1 VTRRKA
7 SKRSRPTEPARPR
20 TASRPAVAPER
31 AGAAAE
37 RPERSAERASGA
49 PSVSRGFLV
58 PAACLLLLT
67 LVAYLPA
74 LGNGFIW
81 DDDDYVTA
89 NPTLRSL
96 DGLFRIWLEPG
107 AVPQYYPLTFTS
119 LWIDYHLGG
128 LEPFGYH
135 LVNVLLHAANAV
147 LAWRILLR
155 LEVPGA
161 WLAAALFAVHPVHV
175 ESVAWV
181 TERKNVLS
189 GLFYLGALLS
199 YLRFEDFG
207 SASGAAARTPGRR
220 RAYALSL
227 VLFVAGLLSKTVVAT
242 LPATLLLLV
251 WWKRGRLML
260 RDAVPLVPFLVLGA
274 ALALVTVSVERAHV
288 GAVGRDWDLSFVDR
302 CLIAGRAVWFYLGKL
317 AWPDPLVFIYP
328 RWTIDAKTAWQYAF
342 PVAGF
347 VLAGVLFALRGRIG
361 LGPFVALAFFV
372 FTLGPALGFV
382 NVFPMRYSFV
392 ADHFQYL
399 ASLGPIALAAA
410 LGAIG
415 LSVASRGSSGRA
427 RTGVA
432 VAAVVL
438 AVLTARTWAQA
449 RPYRDLRSIWTDT
462 LAKNPDAWMAHNN
475 LGLLLADEGQVGPA
489 MEHFRAAIA
498 VKADDSF
505 ARNNLGRLLA
515 GRGDLDGAI
524 VQFREAVALEPS
536 SAEAWSNLGNALAA
550 QGRFEEAAQSYQR
563 SIAAQPRFADAY
575 SNLGNVLFLT
585 GNVGAAIAAYENAV
599 RLDPAFADA
608 RYNFG
613 VALASADRLEEA
625 AAQLSAATQLRPT
638 SAEAHHQLG
647 LVRGRQGR
655 FDEAAVSQREAL
667 RLRPEWPEAQRELD
681 AAEISARS
689 ASPGGS

>member
-1 VTRRKA
+1 M
-7 SKRSRPTEPARPR
+7 
-20 TASRPAVAPER
+20 
-31 AGAAAE
+31 
-37 RPERSAERASGA
+37 
-49 PSVSRGFLV
+49 
-58 PAACLLLLT
+58 LT

-96 DGLFRIWLEPG
+96 GGLWRIWFEPG

-147 LAWRILLR
+147 LVWRALLR
-155 LEVPGA
+155 LAVPGA

-199 YLRFEDFG
+199 YLRFAG
-207 SASGAAARTPGRR
+207 IGAVGRAATDPERR
-220 RAYALSL
+220 RNYVLAL
-227 VLFVAGLLSKTVVAT
+227 VLFAAGLLSKTVVST
-242 LPATLLLLV
+242 LPAALLLLV
-251 WWKRGRLML
+251 WWKHGRLTL
-260 RDAVPLVPFLVLGA
+260 RDATPLVPFFVLGA
-274 ALALVTVSVERAHV
+274 SLALVTVSVERGHV
-288 GAVGRDWDLSFVDR
+288 GAIGRDWDLTFVDR

-328 RWTIDAKTAWQYAF
+328 RWTIDRSAAWQYVF

-347 VLAGVLFALRGRIG
+347 ALAGVLFALRGRIG
-361 LGPFVALAFFV
+361 LGPFTALAFFV

-399 ASLGPIALAAA
+399 ASLGPIVLVAALATIAA
-410 LGAIG
+410 SAATRAGRGRERAAIA
-415 LSVASRGSSGRA
+415 L
-427 RTGVA
+427 
-432 VAAVVL
+432 AAVVL
-438 AVLTARTWAQA
+438 AVLAARTWAQTG
-449 RPYRDLRSIWTDT
+449 PYRDLRSIWTDT

-475 LGLLLADEGQVGPA
+475 LGLLLADEGKVAAA

-498 VKADDSF
+498 IKSDDAF

-515 GRGDLDGAI
+515 GQGQLDAAI

-536 SAEAWSNLGNALAA
+536 SAETWSNLGNAFAA
-550 QGRFEEAAQSYQR
+550 QGRWEDAAKSYER
-563 SIAAQPRFADAY
+563 SIAAQPSFADAH

-585 GNVGAAIAAYENAV
+585 GNIPAAIQAYESAV
-599 RLDPAFADA
+599 RLDPSFADA

-613 VALASADRLEEA
+613 VALASANRLDDA
-625 AAQLSAATQLRPT
+625 ATQLSAAIQLRPT
-638 SAEAHHQLG
+638 AEAHHQLG
-647 LVRGRQGR
+647 LVRARQGR
-655 FDEAAVSQREAL
+655 FADGATSQREAL
-667 RLRPEWPEAQRELD
+667 RLRPGWPEAQRELE
-681 AAEISARS
+681 AAEAAPHGASPS
-689 ASPGGS
+689 AS